1 MKLFIY
7 DKFWDALLKLN
18 KGTQGKVTEFI
29 SKFRDNS
36 KSAAINLEAIK
47 TFKDQ
52 SIKTARIDQKYRAII
67 KEVTPGELYL
77 LIWVDNHDEAMDWA
91 KNKIIDWN
99 DQTQAYQVFSIDETV
114 AAIADASVDI
124 AADLFMKS
132 YDSEQMFKIGVP
144 EILIPSVLKITDLA
158 GLEKL
163 EEYLPV
169 DVFEN
174 LFYLLDGANIEHL
187 MTEIQEGLNNKEAIA
202 SKNNSRSF
210 IELTDDEILN
220 EALQGSLQKW
230 KYYLHP
236 SQSTFVHG
244 DFKGSIKLSGGAGTG
259 KTVAALH
266 RLKFLSQNKNLDKP
280 ILFTTFTK
288 ELSENLKALAN
299 DLQIAPTA
307 FEINNI
313 DALAFGL
320 AKEYKLI
327 LSSDKV
333 FGLGAVKKP
342 QEVWEQT
349 LEELLSPFDAD
360 FLQSEFEQV
369 VLLQNIKNQAE
380 YLKASRVGRGKPIT
394 KKQRVDAWAVIES
407 FLKNKQ
413 ESHLFYKEEIFNLVS
428 SYLKEHEIHPYSHVI
443 VDELQ
448 DFSNVEL
455 NFIRSLCP
463 ESANDLFLV
472 GDPLQNIYNKKIN
485 FSKAGINIRGN
496 RSKRLRIN
504 YRTTEEIK
512 NLALSI
518 VNDEDYDNFDG
529 EAESKK
535 GYLSLF
541 HGDQP
546 EYRTYKSKDDE
557 LTEILEDVKTILI
570 NGFHYNDIAI
580 AARTRDS
587 VNDFRNYLHKN
598 NIPYVDK
605 HLLNSKNEGVRLTT
619 FHGLK
624 GLEFKQ
630 VYLVDV
636 NERTLP
642 LKPTG
647 FANLT
652 EPEQEQIIKT
662 EKALFYVACSRAVQR
677 VMITG
682 VGTRSSLVKT
692 SVLHN
697 A

>member
-1 MKLFIY
+1 M
-7 DKFWDALLKLN
+7 
-18 KGTQGKVTEFI
+18 V
-29 SKFRDNS
+29 
-36 KSAAINLEAIK
+36 
-47 TFKDQ
+47 
-52 SIKTARIDQKYRAII
+52 
-67 KEVTPGELYL
+67 
-77 LIWVDNHDEAMDWA
+77 
-91 KNKIIDWN
+91 
-99 DQTQAYQVFSIDETV
+99 
-114 AAIADASVDI
+114 
-124 AADLFMKS
+124 
-132 YDSEQMFKIGVP
+132 
-144 EILIPSVLKITDLA
+144 
-158 GLEKL
+158 
-163 EEYLPV
+163 
-169 DVFEN
+169 
-174 LFYLLDGANIEHL
+174 NI
-187 MTEIQEGLNNKEAIA
+187 TEI
-202 SKNNSRSF
+202 S
-210 IELTDDEILN
+210 
-220 EALQGSLQKW
+220 
-230 KYYLHP
+230 
-236 SQSTFVHG
+236 
-244 DFKGSIKLSGGAGTG
+244 
-259 KTVAALH
+259 
-266 RLKFLSQNKNLDKP
+266 
-280 ILFTTFTK
+280 TK

-299 DLQIAPTA
+299 DLQIAPAA

-369 VLLQNIKNQAE
+369 VLPQNIKNQAE

-413 ESHLFYKEEIFNLVS
+413 ESHLFYKEEIYNLVS
-428 SYLKEHEIHPYSHVI
+428 SYLREQEIYPYSHVI

-529 EAESKK
+529 ETESKK

-541 HGDQP
+541 HGAQP

-557 LTEILEDVKTILI
+557 LTEILEDLKTIIL
-570 NGFHYNDIAI
+570 NGFHYNDIVI

-587 VNDFRNYLHKN
+587 VNDFRNHLHRN

-605 HLLNSKNEGVRLTT
+605 HLLNSKNEGVRLTS

-682 VGTRSSLVKT
+682 VGTRSSLVKISLT
-692 SVLHN
+692 
-697 A
+697 